1 MTYEEMVATRQ
12 QRAVARANYLAG
24 CCAGCC
30 TPFARYGMTKAQA
43 YVENGR
49 AYCNSDCAM
58 EAEVKHGEAAEYA
71 SLAD

>member
-1 MTYEEMVATRQ
+1 MTYTEMVATRQ
-12 QRAVARANYLAG
+12 SRAVARANYLAE

-30 TPFARYGMTKAQA
+30 VPFARYNMTKAQA

-58 EAEVKHGEAAEYA
+58 DSEVRRGEVEEYD

>member
-1 MTYEEMVATRQ
+1 MTYAEMVATRHA
-12 QRAVARANYLAG
+12 RAVARANYLEE

-30 TPFARYGMTKAQA
+30 TPFAHYGMTKTAA
-43 YVENGR
+43 YVENGS

-58 EAEVKHGEAAEYA
+58 ESDIRRREAEEYD

>member
-1 MTYEEMVATRQ
+1 MTYAEMVATRRA
-12 QRAVARANYLAG
+12 RAVASAERLRE
-24 CCAGCC
+24 CCAGCRA
-30 TPFARYGMTKAQA
+30 PFARYGMTQAEA

-58 EAEVKHGEAAEYA
+58 EAEIRRGEADEYA